1 MDVTTFDRLVAE
13 AVRRP
18 TRRAAVR
25 VLAGGLLG
33 GLLAQCGRTSTFAAQ
48 PTDSD
53 GDGLYD
59 VDETNVYG
67 TNPSAYDS
75 DGDGSSDGEEVYYGT
90 DPLGAGGSTGTA
102 GLDSDG
108 DGLYDTDETS
118 VYGTNAYAVDTDG
131 DGVGDGEEVY
141 NGTNPLASGVTTV
154 DPICES
160 CCSGQPFQWTCG
172 PDDPGYPDCPYP
184 CWACPCFN

>member
-1 MDVTTFDRLVAE
+1 MNAPTFDRMLTGS
-13 AVRRP
+13 VRRP

-25 VLAGGLLG
+25 ALAGGLLG
-33 GLLAQCGRTSTFAAQ
+33 GLFAQRAITATRAAQ

-75 DGDGSSDGEEVYYGT
+75 DGDGSGDGEEVYYGT
-90 DPLGAGGSTGTA
+90 DPLSAGGSTGTA

-118 VYGTNAYAVDTDG
+118 VYGTGTSVYDTDG
-131 DGVGDGEEVY
+131 DGVGDGQEVY
-141 NGTNPLASGVTTV
+141 NGTDPNVANGSIPGSAPNP
-154 DPICES
+154 E
-160 CCSGQPFQWTCG
+160 
-172 PDDPGYPDCPYP
+172 P
-184 CWACPCFN
+184 CNVLFGDYC